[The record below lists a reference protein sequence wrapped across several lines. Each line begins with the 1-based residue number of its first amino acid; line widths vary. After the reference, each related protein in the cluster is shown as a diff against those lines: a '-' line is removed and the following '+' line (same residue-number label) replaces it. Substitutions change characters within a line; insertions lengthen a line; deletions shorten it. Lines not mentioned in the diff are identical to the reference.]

1 MAVFFKINSKT
12 IKAPTELT
20 CSTEV
25 LDKSERTMDG
35 TMVVDIIGRKRKV
48 EVVWKYL
55 SKEDM
60 GLLTAETKS
69 GSFVTIDYND
79 PETGNLTSMTA
90 RPQDLTCQP
99 RYDWVKGKIMWAS
112 VSVAFVE
119 R

>member
-25 LDKSERTMDG
+25 LERTMDG
-35 TMVVDIIGRKRKV
+35 TMVVDVIGRKRKV
-48 EVVWKYL
+48 EVSWKYL
-55 SKEDM
+55 TKEDM
-60 GLLTAETKS
+60 GLLTSETKS

-79 PETGNLTSMTA
+79 PETGKLTSMTA
-90 RPQDLTCQP
+90 RPQDLSCQP

-112 VSVAFVE
+112 VSIAFVE

>member
-1 MAVFFKINSKT
+1 MAVFFKINSKS

-20 CSTEV
+20 CSNEV

-35 TMVVDIIGRKRKV
+35 TMVVDVIGRKRKV
-48 EVVWKYL
+48 EVSWKYL

-60 GLLTAETKS
+60 GLLTSETKS
-69 GSFVTIDYND
+69 GSFVTIDYNG

-99 RYDWVKGKIMWAS
+99 RYDWVKGTIMWAS
-112 VSVAFVE
+112 VSIAFVE

>member
-12 IKAPTELT
+12 IKAPAELT

-48 EVVWKYL
+48 EVAWKYL

-79 PETGNLTSMTA
+79 PETGKLTSMTA
-90 RPQDLTCQP
+90 RPQDLSCQP

-112 VSVAFVE
+112 VSIAFVE

>member
-20 CSTEV
+20 CSNEV

-35 TMVVDIIGRKRKV
+35 TMVVDVIGRKRKV
-48 EVVWKYL
+48 EVSWKYL
-55 SKEDM
+55 TKEDM
-60 GLLTAETKS
+60 GLLTSETKS

-90 RPQDLTCQP
+90 RPQGLTCQP

-112 VSVAFVE
+112 VSIAFVE